1 MAKKK
6 FKIAADD
13 SFVREIKI
21 TRKDGKV
28 VTFGFQPYVIGMY
41 VSVTCGIE
49 HDQFGIEYP
58 KLGKMVKN
66 VLDTA
71 KKEGDAV
78 ESRTCTYDQFL
89 SEKDIELINE

>member
-21 TRKDGKV
+21 TSKDGKV
-28 VTFGFQPYVIGMY
+28 VTFTFQPYAIGMY
-41 VSVTCGIE
+41 VSATCGSD

-78 ESRTCTYDQFL
+78 ETRSCTYGQFI
-89 SEKDIELINE
+89 SEEDIKFINE